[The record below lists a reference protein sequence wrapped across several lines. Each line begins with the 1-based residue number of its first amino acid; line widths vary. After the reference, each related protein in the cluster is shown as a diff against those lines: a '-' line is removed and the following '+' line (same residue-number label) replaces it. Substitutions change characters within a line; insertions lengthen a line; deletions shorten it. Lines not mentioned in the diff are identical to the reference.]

1 MVLYLFPS
9 IQVNSSL
16 INGDSTIKAFTTSEL
31 SDESLKNL
39 EITAPPIKTAYFEGE
54 DFDQTGMIVKANYHS
69 KTNPSVVLDSSSYS
83 ITNGTNL
90 KVGQTSVTITY
101 EDKSIEQPIT
111 VAKNNITEL
120 KITAPP
126 AKTEYKEGQNFDKT
140 GMIIEATY
148 EDGTT
153 KTISDYSIIDGNN
166 LKSNQT
172 KVIISYREKTV
183 EQPIKVIPNPLIEIK
198 VTKAPNKTQYLVGEN
213 FDKTGMVITGTYQ
226 DGETHE
232 ITDYIIVNGTNLT
245 KEQSSVTIKY
255 EEKTTTQAITVG
267 EKAKNSNFD
276 DAKCDIKK
284 VQAYY
289 YTDHSQENYTLI
301 NLEINNISRIL
312 TNDSLVYYYYLS
324 TNNNEQNID
333 KWIKITN
340 PQNSKD
346 TLSFIIDTRNVSNYH
361 EIASEDV
368 LYLYI
373 KEVATKG
380 ENQSVAVSKSIKL
393 ETDKKIET
401 YVNNI
406 KKENFDTNTSINSTI
421 ATGKLPNAG
430 IKITLITFIVAMLG
444 IGIYAY
450 VKYKNLNHYLK

>member
-1 MVLYLFPS
+1 MVLYLLPS

-39 EITAPPIKTAYFEGE
+39 EITTPPIKTAYFEGG

-120 KITAPP
+120 KIKAPP

-140 GMIIEATY
+140 GM
-148 EDGTT
+148 
-153 KTISDYSIIDGNN
+153 
-166 LKSNQT
+166 
-172 KVIISYREKTV
+172 
-183 EQPIKVIPNPLIEIK
+183 
-198 VTKAPNKTQYLVGEN
+198 
-213 FDKTGMVITGTYQ
+213 VITGGYQ

-245 KEQSSVTIKY
+245 KEQSSITIKY

-301 NLEINNISRIL
+301 NLQINNISRIL

-380 ENQSVAVSKSIKL
+380 ENQSIAVSKSMKL
-393 ETDKKIET
+393 EIDKKIET

>member
-140 GMIIEATY
+140 GM
-148 EDGTT
+148 
-153 KTISDYSIIDGNN
+153 
-166 LKSNQT
+166 
-172 KVIISYREKTV
+172 
-183 EQPIKVIPNPLIEIK
+183 
-198 VTKAPNKTQYLVGEN
+198 
-213 FDKTGMVITGTYQ
+213 VITGGYQ

-245 KEQSSVTIKY
+245 KEQSSITIKY

-301 NLEINNISRIL
+301 NLQINNISRIL

-380 ENQSVAVSKSIKL
+380 ENQSIAVSKSMKL